1 MNWMDLVFIGGITIG
16 ALLGMWVGLIRTAFA
31 LVALIVGTLL
41 VIHLRD
47 NVAGLLAEH
56 VSSETLAA
64 ALGYAVTISIV
75 FAGFYL
81 AASIVRKIV
90 YKLFLGWVDRLAGLA
105 VGLIAAFVIFGV
117 AIVGITEFG
126 YSYELPRQGLAG
138 KLLEK
143 APIVLESHERLRES
157 LINTTNQSA
166 LVSLFMNATDWLPDG
181 ALDLVPPD
189 FRTAMADLETQVVR
203 VE

>member
-1 MNWMDLVFIGGITIG
+1 MNWMDLVFMGGITIG
-16 ALLGMWVGLIRTAFA
+16 ALLGMWVGLIRTTFA
-31 LVALIVGTLL
+31 VVGLIVGTFV

-47 NVAGLLAEH
+47 NVAGLLAEN

-81 AASIVRKIV
+81 VASIARKIV
-90 YKLFLGWVDRLAGLA
+90 YRLFLGWVDRLAGLA

-117 AIVGITEFG
+117 AIVGIAEFG
-126 YSYELPRQGLAG
+126 YSYELPQQGLVG
-138 KLLEK
+138 KVLEK
-143 APIVLESHERLRES
+143 APNLLESHEKLRES
-157 LINTTNQSA
+157 LIGSVNQSA
-166 LVSLFMNATDWLPDG
+166 LVSLFMTASDWLPQG

-189 FRTAMADLETQVVR
+189 FRTALADLDTQVG
-203 VE
+203 ELE

>member
-31 LVALIVGTLL
+31 VFGLIVGTF
-41 VIHLRD
+41 VVVHLRD
-47 NVAGLLAEH
+47 NVAGLLVEH

-75 FAGFYL
+75 FAGFFL
-81 AASIVRKIV
+81 AASIMRKIV
-90 YKLFLGWVDRLAGLA
+90 YRLFLGWVDRLAGLA

-138 KLLEK
+138 KILEK
-143 APIVLESHERLRES
+143 APNALESHERLRET
-157 LINTTNQSA
+157 LINSINQAA
-166 LVSLFMNATDWLPDG
+166 LVSLFVAATDLLPDG

-189 FRTAMADLETQVVR
+189 FRTAMADPETQAGE